1 MNRKQQWK
9 QVHFHCGALDK
20 NLNISNTEVTY
31 ILFNYAL
38 EEIVT
43 WDRMWI
49 ILDSDY
55 LVANWN

>member
-31 ILFNYAL
+31 MLLNYAL

-49 ILDSDY
+49 ILDSD
-55 LVANWN
+55 